1 LLVEALTKDAGV
13 GERLGRFGDDALSV
27 VGLVREHLNR
37 DAVELDVVEQAPQ
50 DLRPCSSSE
59 NRSDA

>member
-1 LLVEALTKDAGV
+1 V
-13 GERLGRFGDDALSV
+13 GERFSRFGDDALSV

-50 DLRPCSSSE
+50 DLLRVAMKKSSLVASS
-59 NRSDA
+59 RASLLAR